1 MPDRP
6 SVPSRPH
13 PLRIPAQK
21 CTILPLAALMALLA
35 PAEAS
40 PAAPARAL
48 QGSSAAVLELT
59 QHPAA
64 ARVQAHRAPQPPA
77 SAPAPRDL
85 AVPLELTQHPAAA
98 RVQAHRAPQSPA
110 SAPAPRGHA
119 TTVAPGPAGAESA
132 SPRSHPPAHRS
143 AAAPN
148 RAADLQTDLAAL
160 RDAPHLADGALVS
173 RIAETYEPEALA
185 GLIEV
190 YHAGVA
196 PYVQLLILRVLPR
209 FDGRPALGKDAVE
222 LLADAA
228 TSHAFE
234 ELRDQAFEGLARAPI
249 DGPAFLRLIVD
260 SNADAASRER
270 ALRLHIELR
279 SSDTTAMRAWYER
292 IWETGLG
299 IDPATHQLPEAGP
312 DGFVPAPPTPL
323 DSLRPIAFT
332 ALVRTLDEG
341 TLRGAVRDRFAAVRR
356 AALEEL
362 ARRGADELGDLVERM
377 FEDPREQTDNRVW
390 AARRALALR
399 GDKYAREL
407 VDVATKKQAS
417 PLLRDGIAALLAAAD
432 GEPITKL
439 IVKRFGKGKDA
450 DKLFDLIAIEGH
462 WDPKLERA
470 LLKLVRHKDEH
481 ISERAAGLA
490 YRLGL
495 VDAGE
500 VIVRE
505 FERGDPGPRRA
516 RLLPLVAL
524 FETDPAAWRARLV
537 ALTASAEVEVR
548 IAALELLAGFG
559 TSELD
564 ALIAALD
571 AERSVV
577 RIAAADAL
585 AQVAKDSGDRLVHL
599 RVIDAM
605 MARLAEEAGRVEL
618 ELTEDLFGLTGAH
631 YGPRGQAWIGWWQAR
646 GRSEFQVP
654 SAKDLRD
661 AEEAALARRLGS
673 QTTAEFFGI
682 RIRSNRLVFI
692 VDVSGSMEARTGTK
706 YEQKSGMLRIE
717 RAQEELAK
725 ALAGL
730 GPDSFFNIVKFSERA
745 TAWEEALTQCTPEA
759 YEEAVEFNDDL
770 RPGGG
775 TNLVGAL
782 DLAFADPEVDT
793 IFVLS
798 DGEPTMGWTTAP
810 DVIRDHVAR
819 LNQHRGVVVHAIAI
833 GGGLQIL
840 EHLAADS
847 GGAYRAFP

>member
-1 MPDRP
+1 MSAIANPVVPVLRPLTASRCALAVPAPVPPSMPDRQPILRRLNPFRLCSLKCGVLYLAATAAFLAPP
-6 SVPSRPH
+6 SVF
-13 PLRIPAQK
+13 A
-21 CTILPLAALMALLA
+21 
-35 PAEAS
+35 
-40 PAAPARAL
+40 AAPATGLVAL
-48 QGSSAAVLELT
+48 GPALATGSGPGGSSA
-59 QHPAA
+59 
-64 ARVQAHRAPQPPA
+64 
-77 SAPAPRDL
+77 SIPAPDL
-85 AVPLELTQHPAAA
+85 EA
-98 RVQAHRAPQSPA
+98 
-110 SAPAPRGHA
+110 
-119 TTVAPGPAGAESA
+119 
-132 SPRSHPPAHRS
+132 
-143 AAAPN
+143 
-148 RAADLQTDLAAL
+148 DLAAL

-173 RIAETYEPEALA
+173 RIAETYSPEALA

-190 YHAGVA
+190 YHSGVA

-209 FDGRPALGKDAVE
+209 FDGRQALGKDAVE
-222 LLADAA
+222 LLANAA
-228 TSHAFE
+228 VGHAFD
-234 ELRDQAFEGLARAPI
+234 ELRDQAFTGLSRAPE

-270 ALRLHIELR
+270 ALRLHIELGAR
-279 SSDTTAMRAWYER
+279 DPSAGAWYER
-292 IWETGLG
+292 IWEMGLG
-299 IDPATHQLPEAGP
+299 HDPATYVAPEPGP
-312 DGFVPAPPTPL
+312 DGFVPSPPIPL
-323 DSLRPIAFT
+323 ASLQPIAFT
-332 ALVRTLDEG
+332 ALVKDQAEG
-341 TLRGAVRDRFAAVRR
+341 ALRDVLRGRFATARR

-362 ARRGADELGDLVERM
+362 ARRGVDDLDDLVERM
-377 FEDPREQTDNRVW
+377 FEDPYERTGNRIW
-390 AARRALALR
+390 AARRVLVLR
-399 GDKYAREL
+399 GDKYARE
-407 VDVATKKQAS
+407 VIDIATKKQTG
-417 PLLRDGIAALLAAAD
+417 PLLRDGLAGLLAASE
-432 GEPITKL
+432 GEATTKL
-439 IVKRFGKGKDA
+439 LVKRFGKGKDV
-450 DKLFDLIAIEGH
+450 DKLFDLVAIEGH

-470 LLKLVRHKDEH
+470 LLKLVKHKDEF
-481 ISERAAGLA
+481 ISERAAALA

-500 VIVRE
+500 VIVSE
-505 FERGDPGPRRA
+505 FERGEPGPRRA

-524 FETDPAAWRARLV
+524 FETDATAWRARLV
-537 ALTASAEVEVR
+537 ELAANAEVEVQ
-548 IAALELLAGFG
+548 IAALQLLVGFG
-559 TSELD
+559 TSELG
-564 ALIAALD
+564 ALVAALD
-571 AERSVV
+571 APASVV

-585 AQVAKDSGDRLVHL
+585 AQVAKDAGERLVHL

-605 MARLAEEAGRVEL
+605 MTRLAEEAGRVEL
-618 ELTEDLFGLTGAH
+618 ELTEDLFGLTGVH
-631 YGPRGQAWIGWWQAR
+631 FGPRGQAWTGWWEAR

-654 SAKDLRD
+654 SSKELRD

-673 QTTAEFFGI
+673 QTSAEFFGI
-682 RIRSNRLVFI
+682 RISSNRLVFI

-706 YEQKSGMLRIE
+706 YEQASGMLRIE

-745 TAWEEALTQCTPEA
+745 TAWESELTQCTPEA

-819 LNQHRGVVVHAIAI
+819 LNEHRGVVVHAIAI